1 MHRSPSS
8 RLTSF
13 AGVSA
18 LLFSTASAG
27 LLSVA
32 SQTQAAAYSYANNVT
47 SGGVSTGSYPVTGWS
62 GQLSSNAGYAY
73 SGPVTGTGSGHYFL
87 TPFEAAYNSPA
98 GTYEAQVTPGNA
110 LVLGFG
116 GAFTASTSTAVNNGF
131 NLGVHTGIGLIDTS
145 PGANSSATNYSG
157 SGYTGNT
164 AATFSNPRLAYVAVG
179 NGSQWVWCSGQTITN
194 HTVTG
199 NTWTAATSITPA
211 LASAPTNAVV
221 LNLNNPSA
229 FYASTAVAPD
239 GGNNTVT
246 PPAGTPLADP
256 SMAFTGTLASFNN
269 EDYSQVM
276 STLNGSAGGTWFN
289 LASTGLSG
297 VDEVALVVPNSTAL
311 NPNSYSLY
319 VQAVVGV
326 TTPEPAGLSLLAIGA
341 AAILLRPRRKA
352 RTA

>member
-1 MHRSPSS
+1 MHRFQSS

-32 SQTQAAAYSYANNVT
+32 GQTQAAVYSYANNVI
-47 SGGVSTGSYPVTGWS
+47 SGGVSTGSYPIAGWS

-73 SGPVTGTGSGHYFL
+73 SAPVTGTGSGHYYL
-87 TPFEAAYNSPA
+87 TPFEAAYNSA
-98 GTYEAQVTPGNA
+98 DGTTEAQVTPGNA
-110 LVLGFG
+110 LILGFG
-116 GAFTASTSTAVNNGF
+116 GAFAASTSTAVNNGF
-131 NLGVHTGIGLIDTS
+131 NLGIHTGIGLTDTS
-145 PGANSSATNYSG
+145 PGATSSSANYSG
-157 SGYTGNT
+157 SGTTGGT

-179 NGSQWVWCSGQTITN
+179 NGSQWVWCSGQTISN
-194 HTVTG
+194 NSVTG
-199 NTWTAATSITPA
+199 TTWTAAASGTPA
-211 LASAPTNAVV
+211 LASAPANALV

-246 PPAGTPLADP
+246 PALGTPLADP
-256 SMAFTGTLASFNN
+256 SKAFTGTLASFNN
-269 EDYSQVM
+269 ENYSQVM
-276 STLNGSAGGTWFN
+276 STLNGSAGGTWLN

-297 VDEVALVVPNSTAL
+297 VNEVAFVVPDSTT
-311 NPNSYSLY
+311 YSLY

-341 AAILLRPRRKA
+341 AAMLLRPRRKT